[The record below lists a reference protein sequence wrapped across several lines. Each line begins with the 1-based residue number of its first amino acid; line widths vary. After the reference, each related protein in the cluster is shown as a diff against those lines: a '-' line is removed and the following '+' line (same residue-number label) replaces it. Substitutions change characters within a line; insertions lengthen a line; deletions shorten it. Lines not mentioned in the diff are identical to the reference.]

1 MKTWSEPLTRT
12 SVTPGSFRS
21 GSSGPAPNCAAATTP
36 RYRVPLSRSQ
46 RDLRLAWLW
55 PRQLVNTAGRDPLDR
70 VEVCPSVRG
79 EGRLVDRSIKVQ
91 ALGRGAR
98 VQSFAE
104 TAQSP
109 WTDSAFAHWWAAKW
123 IASPSDFASTVSC
136 CWWMPDI
143 ACAVGGTAVITVRPW
158 SPSRISQSSLAD
170 RRGTFLG
177 IQGTSERGRVL
188 APWPTDPRSF
198 AVDHLASSAHPG
210 CSVGWGGIH
219 DRSQRVSQRR
229 HAGRLPIRADPET
242 IHRSVV
248 QPVTRLVAIGR
259 RSQDQQRQEHHVRLH
274 EFDQGIATA
283 SRSAPRFAV
292 AGIGGNGCNSCL
304 IRGWYASTSDPVAAR
319 THLGPKLATAAFIVF
334 GEHPTTGLP
343 STRAFQRDSSPRRS
357 ERGFQGKRMLANV
370 GER

>member
-158 SPSRISQSSLAD
+158 SPSRIASPPLQIVAVLSSVFMGLRSGA
-170 RRGTFLG
+170 GFSPLG
-177 IQGTSERGRVL
+177 RPIR
-188 APWPTDPRSF
+188 
-198 AVDHLASSAHPG
+198 DHLQLITLLLQRIQAAPSDGAESMIEASVSANGATPVTPNSSRPRNHPP
-210 CSVGWGGIH
+210 
-219 DRSQRVSQRR
+219 QRR
-229 HAGRLPIRADPET
+229 SARNSA
-242 IHRSVV
+242 
-248 QPVTRLVAIGR
+248 R
-259 RSQDQQRQEHHVRLH
+259 RYWSSQ
-274 EFDQGIATA
+274 
-283 SRSAPRFAV
+283 SRSATARAPR
-292 AGIGGNGCNSCL
+292 SSSR
-304 IRGWYASTSDPVAAR
+304 IRSRNRYG
-319 THLGPKLATAAFIVF
+319 
-334 GEHPTTGLP
+334 
-343 STRAFQRDSSPRRS
+343 
-357 ERGFQGKRMLANV
+357 
-370 GER
+370 